1 MFISDALAQT
11 TDAAASQGSVTGMFI
26 QLALIFLIFYVLLI
40 RPQQKKIKQQEAMLA
55 AIKKGDEIITNGG
68 VYGKVIEAEPFDLT
82 IEIAEG
88 VRIKMVRS
96 MVREVITDEVKL
108 PTQEKSKTKGKA
120 ANSNKKSK

>member
-26 QLALIFLIFYVLLI
+26 QLALIFLIFYILLI

-55 AIKKGDEIITNGG
+55 AIKKGDEVITNGG
-68 VYGKVIEAEPFDLT
+68 VYGKVVEAEPFDLT

-88 VRIKMVRS
+88 VRVKMVRA
-96 MVREVITDEVKL
+96 MVREVVTDEVKL
-108 PTQEKSKTKGKA
+108 PTQEKSKAKGKA
-120 ANSNKKSK
+120 ANSNKK

>member
-108 PTQEKSKTKGKA
+108 PTQEKSKTKGKE

>member
-1 MFISDALAQT
+1 MFISVALAQT
-11 TDAAASQGSVTGMFI
+11 TDAAASQGSVTGLFI
-26 QLALIFLIFYVLLI
+26 QLALIFLIFYILLI

-68 VYGKVIEAEPFDLT
+68 VYGKVVEAEPFDLT

-88 VRIKMVRS
+88 VRVKMVRS

-108 PTQEKSKTKGKA
+108 PSQEKSKAKGKA
-120 ANSNKKSK
+120 ANSNKK

>member
-26 QLALIFLIFYVLLI
+26 QLILIFLIFYILLI

-55 AIKKGDEIITNGG
+55 AIKKGDEVITNGG

-82 IEIAEG
+82 IEISEG
-88 VRIKMVRS
+88 VRVKMVRS
-96 MVREVITDEVKL
+96 MVREVITDEIKL
-108 PTQEKSKTKGKA
+108 PKQEKGKA
-120 ANSNKKSK
+120 KSKATNSNKK

>member
-26 QLALIFLIFYVLLI
+26 QLALIFLIFYILLI

-55 AIKKGDEIITNGG
+55 AIKQGDELITNGG
-68 VYGKVIEAEPFDLT
+68 VYGRVVEAEPFDLT

-88 VRIKMVRS
+88 VRVKMVRS

-108 PTQEKSKTKGKA
+108 PSQEKSKAKGKA
-120 ANSNKKSK
+120 ANSNKK

>member
-26 QLALIFLIFYVLLI
+26 QLALIFLIFYILLI

-55 AIKKGDEIITNGG
+55 AIKKGDEVITNGG
-68 VYGKVIEAEPFDLT
+68 VYGKVVEAEPFDLT
-82 IEIAEG
+82 LEIAEG

-96 MVREVITDEVKL
+96 MVREVVTDEVKL
-108 PTQEKSKTKGKA
+108 PATEKNKTKGKA
-120 ANSNKKSK
+120 ANSNKK

>member
-26 QLALIFLIFYVLLI
+26 QLALIFLIFYLLLI

-55 AIKKGDEIITNGG
+55 AIKKGDEVITNGG
-68 VYGKVIEAEPFDLT
+68 VYGKVVDAEPFDLT
-82 IEIAEG
+82 VEIAEG
-88 VRIKMVRS
+88 VKVKMVRS
-96 MVREVITDEVKL
+96 MVREVVTDAVKL
-108 PTQEKSKTKGKA
+108 PAAEKHSKGKV

>member
-26 QLALIFLIFYVLLI
+26 QLALIFLIFYILLI

-55 AIKKGDEIITNGG
+55 AIKKGDEVITNGG
-68 VYGKVIEAEPFDLT
+68 VYGKVVEAEPFDLT
-82 IEIAEG
+82 LEIADG

-96 MVREVITDEVKL
+96 MVREVVTDEVKL
-108 PTQEKSKTKGKA
+108 PAKEKGKAKGKA
-120 ANSNKKSK
+120 ANSNKK

>member
-26 QLALIFLIFYVLLI
+26 QLALIFLIFYILLI

-55 AIKKGDEIITNGG
+55 AIKKGDEVITNGG
-68 VYGKVIEAEPFDLT
+68 VYGKVVEAEPFDLT

-88 VRIKMVRS
+88 VRIKMVRA
-96 MVREVITDEVKL
+96 MVREVVTDEVKL
-108 PTQEKSKTKGKA
+108 PTQEKSKAKGKV
-120 ANSNKKSK
+120 ANSNKK

>member
-26 QLALIFLIFYVLLI
+26 QLALIFLIFYILLI

-68 VYGKVIEAEPFDLT
+68 VYGKVVEAEPFDLT

-88 VRIKMVRS
+88 VRVKMVRS

-108 PTQEKSKTKGKA
+108 PSQEKSKAKGKA
-120 ANSNKKSK
+120 ANSNKK

>member
-26 QLALIFLIFYVLLI
+26 QLALIFLIFYILLI

-55 AIKKGDEIITNGG
+55 AIKKGDEVITNGG
-68 VYGKVIEAEPFDLT
+68 VYGKVVEAEPFDLT
-82 IEIAEG
+82 LEIADG

-96 MVREVITDEVKL
+96 MVREVVTDEVKL
-108 PTQEKSKTKGKA
+108 PTKEKGKA
-120 ANSNKKSK
+120 KGKVANSNKK

>member
-26 QLALIFLIFYVLLI
+26 QLALIFLIFYILLI

-68 VYGKVIEAEPFDLT
+68 VYGKVVEAEPFDLT

-88 VRIKMVRS
+88 VRVKMVRS
-96 MVREVITDEVKL
+96 MVREVVTDEVKL
-108 PTQEKSKTKGKA
+108 PSQEKSKAKGKA
-120 ANSNKKSK
+120 ANSNKK